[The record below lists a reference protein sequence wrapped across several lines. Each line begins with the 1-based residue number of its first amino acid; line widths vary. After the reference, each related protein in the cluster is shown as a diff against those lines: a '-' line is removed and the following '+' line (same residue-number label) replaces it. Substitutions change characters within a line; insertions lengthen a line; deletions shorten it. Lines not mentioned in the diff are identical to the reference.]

1 MKKSTVLYTIITLA
15 IGLVVSC
22 DKFKFD
28 VEEDLQGTWLCRP
41 TALDNLKD
49 AWMIMTDDTYELDLY
64 PTGADDFPTNLLAD
78 SAQGA
83 LEADDGIYTTIT
95 YYRYDGALWQL
106 IGPTT
111 PETSFY
117 VIAGNQVTITADWDG
132 PGPGTVSP
140 EVFIKQY

>member
-1 MKKSTVLYTIITLA
+1 MKKSMVFSTGVLLA
-15 IGLVVSC
+15 MGLLASC
-22 DKFKFD
+22 AAKEYD
-28 VEEDLQGTWLCRP
+28 VEEALQGTWLCRP
-41 TALDNLKD
+41 TALDNSKD
-49 AWMIMTDDTYELDLY
+49 AWIIMTDDTYELDLY
-64 PTGADDFPTNLLAD
+64 PTGAEDIPTNLLVD
-78 SAQGA
+78 SAQGS
-83 LEADDGIYTTIT
+83 LEADDGIYITIT

-117 VIAGNQVTITADWDG
+117 VIDGNQVTITADWDG